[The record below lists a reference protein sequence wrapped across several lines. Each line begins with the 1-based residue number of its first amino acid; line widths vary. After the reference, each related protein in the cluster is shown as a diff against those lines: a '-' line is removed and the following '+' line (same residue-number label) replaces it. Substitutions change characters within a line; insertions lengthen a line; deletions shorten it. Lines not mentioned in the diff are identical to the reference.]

1 MDYGG
6 DTSSPGQAPLP
17 YWCWRSAGTVPCL
30 SRSLN
35 PPHHLNLE
43 NEMPQFDP
51 VRKTQIA
58 ELSGQ
63 LADMINGTD
72 ATPATNPLQAVV
84 DDLNQALT
92 LRTQERDDAINAR
105 QTLVDSLAG
114 ASEQLTAAHNAI
126 GQLLAVLP

>member
-1 MDYGG
+1 
-6 DTSSPGQAPLP
+6 
-17 YWCWRSAGTVPCL
+17 
-30 SRSLN
+30 
-35 PPHHLNLE
+35 
-43 NEMPQFDP
+43 MPQFDP